1 MSFVNQITLP
11 QDVLDRVARVLE
23 YHEGTKHTPQA
34 VRDEPHKPDP
44 DNKPYEFRIFENLP
58 AIALPTGLLDLP
70 VRTLSLMEHGFAA
83 LPGGAPEPPAQ
94 DLKTLATWLQFADG
108 IAGRKRLVTQ
118 TLFTRT
124 CASDGHTFPC
134 EIYVAAFAVDGLEPG
149 LYHYSPREF
158 VLRKLRGG
166 AETLARL
173 TRGRPDL
180 AFLKTVPLAMLVSTI
195 FARATWRFGKRG
207 YRHALHDAGYLVQNL
222 VTVATALGV
231 QTMTRLI
238 LNDAATRDLIGVPA
252 DADFSESEAVQ
263 ALVVWA
269 DRAVRPIAAS
279 TPARAAA
286 PASASLD
293 PTSSAAQHDALGTFP
308 TANHHGQR
316 NAPMPRIDRSSLA
329 NEVTPYVS
337 IIATHQDCV
346 APGVA
351 VREVRPPLTDLSP
364 LPPNFP
370 TIEPPLA
377 VGENPPGES
386 LRNILL
392 TRAAT
397 PHFGPRPVPR
407 QQFYLINRHAFRGGT
422 FFPLHPD
429 GPHVALVRPLWLV
442 HGSGGATGGTAGV
455 DGFEPG
461 IWYYNPLTDQW
472 SHIRHGDFRKE
483 AAHLALDQPP
493 FGRCAAT
500 CFLAANF
507 HQLMQV
513 TGPDVYRLAHLE
525 SGVVTNRIALST
537 EALNLAWY
545 ESGNFYDEDLR
556 QFLGLQSTGW
566 EILNAIAVGSR
577 AAADVTK
584 KD

>member
-23 YHEGTKHTPQA
+23 YHESTKHTPQQ
-34 VRDEPHKPDP
+34 VHMDPHKPDP
-44 DNKPYEFRIFENLP
+44 ANKPFEFRIFEQIPAMPLP
-58 AIALPTGLLDLP
+58 QGLLELP
-70 VRTLSLMEHGFAA
+70 VKTLSLMEHGFAA
-83 LPGGAPEPPAQ
+83 LPGGAPEPPPQ
-94 DLKTLATWLQFADG
+94 DLKTLGTWLHFADG
-108 IAGRKRLVTQ
+108 IASRKRLVTQ
-118 TLFTRT
+118 TVFTRT
-124 CASDGHTFPC
+124 CYSDGHTFPG
-134 EIYVAAFAVDGLEPG
+134 EIYIAAFAIDGLEPG

-166 AETLARL
+166 GETLARL

-195 FARATWRFGKRG
+195 FCRATWRFGKRG
-207 YRHALHDAGYLVQNL
+207 YRHALHDAGYLIQNL
-222 VTVATALGV
+222 VTVATGMGV

-252 DADFSESEAVQ
+252 DVDFCEAEAVQ

-269 DRAVRPIAAS
+269 DRARHPIAL
-279 TPARAAA
+279 A
-286 PASASLD
+286 PAPHA
-293 PTSSAAQHDALGTFP
+293 PAHV
-308 TANHHGQR
+308 R
-316 NAPMPRIDRSSLA
+316 NAPMPPIERPMLS

-337 IIATHQDCV
+337 IISTHQDCV

-370 TIEPPLA
+370 TIDPLLNMEA
-377 VGENPPGES
+377 APPGEQ
-386 LRNILL
+386 LRHILV

-397 PHFGPRPVPR
+397 THFGPRPVPR
-407 QQFYLINRHAFRGGT
+407 HHFYLVNRLAFRGGT

-429 GPHVALVRPLWLV
+429 GPHVALVRPLWIIYDK
-442 HGSGGATGGTAGV
+442 GIE
-455 DGFEPG
+455 GFEPG
-461 IWYYNPLTDQW
+461 VWYYNPLTDQW
-472 SHIRHGDFRKE
+472 SHIRNGDFRKE
-483 AAHLALDQPP
+483 AAYLAMEQPP

-500 CFLAANF
+500 CVLAANLQ
-507 HQLMQV
+507 HLMQM
-513 TGPDVYRLAHLE
+513 TGPDIYRLAHLE

-537 EALNLAWY
+537 EALNLGWY
-545 ESGNFYDEDLR
+545 ESGNFYDEELR

-566 EILNAIAVGSR
+566 EILNVIAIGSR
-577 AAADVTK
+577 ADADLIK
-584 KD
+584 EKS